1 MSEPARHAARPTD
14 PVGRALHAL
23 SGALA
28 IVGGLLACVIAV
40 LVTVSVTGRYLFAA
54 PVPGDNDLVGV
65 LAGCAIFAFLP
76 YCQMTRSNIMVDFFT
91 ARLSGHTKAVFDLLG
106 TLLYLVIAILL
117 TWRLYHGAL
126 ELHASGEMLAAFTF
140 YRWWTLPFDI
150 MCMIILIAVIAYTL
164 VLNIGEM
171 RTAQRSV

>member
-1 MSEPARHAARPTD
+1 MSEPAQHAARPTD

-23 SGALA
+23 TGALA

-76 YCQMTRSNIMVDFFT
+76 YCQMTRSNVMVDFFT
-91 ARLSGHTKAVFDLLG
+91 ARLSGHAKAAFDLFG
-106 TLLYLVIAILL
+106 TLLYLLIAVLL
-117 TWRLYHGAL
+117 TWRLYHGAI
-126 ELHASGEMLAAFTF
+126 ELRASGEMLAAFTF

-150 MCMIILIAVIAYTL
+150 LCMILLIAVIGYTL
-164 VLNIGEM
+164 ALNIGEV
-171 RTAQRSV
+171 RAARSSV